1 MGDSRLYLVRDDKA
15 CQLTRDDGEGS
26 VISAALGNSGK
37 AGQISMETPWRI
49 GYKEIFAGDTVLIGT
64 DGIWGD
70 YLTDVMSDG
79 EISMLIKFIQASLVY
94 PAVIFTA
101 RALITKGK
109 VNAAWPGVKE
119 VRQSLSRYDT
129 PAP

>member
-1 MGDSRLYLVRDDKA
+1 MGDSRLYLVRDNKA

-37 AGQISMETPWRI
+37 SGQISMETPWRI

-79 EISMLIKFIQASLVY
+79 EISMLIKSMHDRGIREPESIAQML
-94 PAVIFTA
+94 
-101 RALITKGK
+101 
-109 VNAAWPGVKE
+109 
-119 VRQSLSRYDT
+119 LSRSRKNDDKT
-129 PAP
+129 LVAVSCL